1 MATPGEKLAASLQIL
16 RDLQEDQNI
25 VAIKSSEINRTHRE
39 RLIKNGFL
47 KEVSRGWYIVSNP
60 HEAAGD
66 TTSWYTSYWQFCSR
80 YLKDKY
86 GDAYCISAD

>member
-1 MATPGEKLAASLQIL
+1 MATPGEKLAASLQTL
-16 RDLQEDQNI
+16 RNFQEDQNI

-60 HEAAGD
+60 HETVGD
-66 TTSWYTSYWQFCSR
+66 TTSWYTSY
-80 YLKDKY
+80 
-86 GDAYCISAD
+86 